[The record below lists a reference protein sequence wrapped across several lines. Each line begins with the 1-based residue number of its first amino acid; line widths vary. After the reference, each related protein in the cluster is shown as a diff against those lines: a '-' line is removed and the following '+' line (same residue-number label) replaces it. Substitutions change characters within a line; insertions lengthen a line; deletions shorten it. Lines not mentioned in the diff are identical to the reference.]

1 MRASLRK
8 LGNLYI
14 RLLGSPIRDEE
25 TGELLG
31 RALIVVWR
39 GRVHVVGF
47 TGGMPLKPVF
57 CSQDKVVYWRQ
68 SLGFIRATPPDYPR
82 LRPE

>member
-1 MRASLRK
+1 MRALLRK

-14 RLLGSPIRDEE
+14 GLLGSRIRDEE

-31 RALIVVWR
+31 RALIIVWR

-47 TGGMPLKPVF
+47 DGGVALKPVF
-57 CSQDKVVYWRQ
+57 CSQDKIRYWRQ
-68 SLGFIRATPPDYPR
+68 SVGFTRATAPDFPR
-82 LRPE
+82 LSPE